1 MKFAHR
7 VVGPIHR
14 FRQTLQSVAAGE
26 PVRPLKLREGDFLE
40 ERRGEVERQLFI
52 HARRGRL
59 IQWSLTAYYI
69 SLGLFV
75 GSAVAIGLVAFL
87 HVAAWLPTTLGILGT
102 LALFYASVL
111 LISETR
117 LAVRSVNTEMAFAL
131 RLRDLH
137 VARHREGD
145 P

>member
-1 MKFAHR
+1 M
-7 VVGPIHR
+7 
-14 FRQTLQSVAAGE
+14 
-26 PVRPLKLREGDFLE
+26 
-40 ERRGEVERQLFI
+40 
-52 HARRGRL
+52 
-59 IQWSLTAYYI
+59 
-69 SLGLFV
+69 
-75 GSAVAIGLVAFL
+75 
-87 HVAAWLPTTLGILGT
+87 AAWLPTTLGMLGT